1 MAEQT
6 NTINN
11 KRIAKNTL
19 LLYMRMFITMVV
31 TLYTSRVILQ
41 NLGVEDF
48 GIYNVVG
55 GVIAMFSFINDAMTT
70 STQRFIT
77 FALGKNDVK
86 HLKSVFSTSFQ
97 IHVIIAL
104 VIIILGETIGLW
116 FLMNKLVIPENRMTA
131 AIVVYQ
137 CTVFSAVVSILCVPF
152 NADIVAHERMSAF
165 AYISIVEVFAKL
177 GIVYV
182 LSCNPWDRLIVYGV
196 LLMAVQLIISI
207 IYVCYCNSRFLES
220 KPKFSLDYSLL
231 KEMSGFAGWSCFGNF
246 AVILYSQGLNMMLNM
261 FFGPV
266 VNAARGIALQ
276 VQGSV
281 QKLVGSFQMALNP
294 QITKNYAS
302 GQLNELYV
310 LIYRSARFSF
320 FVMFMIGLIIIIEC
334 RYILQLWLG
343 DVPQNTVVF
352 SQLMIITSLLYTIV
366 NPCAVANQ
374 ATGKVKL
381 YQIVVG
387 ITLLFILPIS
397 YIFLYLDFP
406 AYSVFLVHFLMEC
419 IAQIER
425 MFLLKKNISMSI
437 IAFCKSVYIPIL
449 TVTIIS
455 LPFPLYF
462 HFYLNEGVLRLFTV
476 SFFSLLSV
484 GASSLFFGMS
494 KNERTYIYNI
504 ILSKRKIIR

>member
-1 MAEQT
+1 
-6 NTINN
+6 
-11 KRIAKNTL
+11 
-19 LLYMRMFITMVV
+19 
-31 TLYTSRVILQ
+31 
-41 NLGVEDF
+41 
-48 GIYNVVG
+48 
-55 GVIAMFSFINDAMTT
+55 
-70 STQRFIT
+70 
-77 FALGKNDVK
+77 
-86 HLKSVFSTSFQ
+86 
-97 IHVIIAL
+97 
-104 VIIILGETIGLW
+104 
-116 FLMNKLVIPENRMTA
+116 
-131 AIVVYQ
+131 
-137 CTVFSAVVSILCVPF
+137 
-152 NADIVAHERMSAF
+152 
-165 AYISIVEVFAKL
+165 
-177 GIVYV
+177 
-182 LSCNPWDRLIVYGV
+182 
-196 LLMAVQLIISI
+196 
-207 IYVCYCNSRFLES
+207 
-220 KPKFSLDYSLL
+220 
-231 KEMSGFAGWSCFGNF
+231 
-246 AVILYSQGLNMMLNM
+246 MMLNM

-406 AYSVFLVHFLMEC
+406 AYSVFLVHFL
-419 IAQIER
+419 
-425 MFLLKKNISMSI
+425 
-437 IAFCKSVYIPIL
+437 
-449 TVTIIS
+449 T
-455 LPFPLYF
+455 
-462 HFYLNEGVLRLFTV
+462 
-476 SFFSLLSV
+476 
-484 GASSLFFGMS
+484 
-494 KNERTYIYNI
+494 
-504 ILSKRKIIR
+504 

>member
-1 MAEQT
+1 
-6 NTINN
+6 
-11 KRIAKNTL
+11 
-19 LLYMRMFITMVV
+19 
-31 TLYTSRVILQ
+31 
-41 NLGVEDF
+41 
-48 GIYNVVG
+48 
-55 GVIAMFSFINDAMTT
+55 
-70 STQRFIT
+70 
-77 FALGKNDVK
+77 
-86 HLKSVFSTSFQ
+86 
-97 IHVIIAL
+97 
-104 VIIILGETIGLW
+104 
-116 FLMNKLVIPENRMTA
+116 
-131 AIVVYQ
+131 
-137 CTVFSAVVSILCVPF
+137 
-152 NADIVAHERMSAF
+152 
-165 AYISIVEVFAKL
+165 
-177 GIVYV
+177 
-182 LSCNPWDRLIVYGV
+182 
-196 LLMAVQLIISI
+196 
-207 IYVCYCNSRFLES
+207 
-220 KPKFSLDYSLL
+220 
-231 KEMSGFAGWSCFGNF
+231 
-246 AVILYSQGLNMMLNM
+246 
-261 FFGPV
+261 
-266 VNAARGIALQ
+266 
-276 VQGSV
+276 
-281 QKLVGSFQMALNP
+281 
-294 QITKNYAS
+294 
-302 GQLNELYV
+302 
-310 LIYRSARFSF
+310 
-320 FVMFMIGLIIIIEC
+320 MIGLIIIIEC

-462 HFYLNEGVLRLFTV
+462 HFYLNEGALRLFTV